1 MSSINACEFLT
12 TIDFTEYVEELF
24 DLIDDKIQD
33 EIEAILDRDLKGGNL
48 NYDIYDLV

>member
-1 MSSINACEFLT
+1 MTSINASEFLN

-24 DLIDDKIQD
+24 DLIDTGVQD
-33 EIEAILDRDLKGGNL
+33 EIETILDRDLKGGNL